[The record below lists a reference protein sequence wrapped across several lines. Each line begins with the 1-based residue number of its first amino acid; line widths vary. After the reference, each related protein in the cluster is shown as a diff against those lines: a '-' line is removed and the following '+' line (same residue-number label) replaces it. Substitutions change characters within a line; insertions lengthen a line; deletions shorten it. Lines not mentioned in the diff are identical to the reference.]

1 MITDWHTLNREP
13 SLPGLYARAATRRK
27 ITGTT
32 LPASGLRCWVDVDSR
47 RLAAYRKVC
56 GFADKGLL
64 PPTYPHILGFA
75 LQMQLLTARDFPFP
89 LLGLIHL
96 SNQIRVLRPM
106 GGVNRGRVSVQVQ
119 NLQPHAKGATFDLL
133 TTLDDQ
139 LGPLWEA
146 QSRMLCRSA
155 KLEGEPLE
163 EQLAS
168 SLALTEVEHWKAPSD
183 IGRQYAK
190 VSGDYNPIH
199 LSTASARLFG
209 FPTAIAHGLW
219 NKARTLAALAVHLP
233 VANVEIA
240 VQFKKPV
247 RLPSEV
253 KLLASAPGASGD
265 FQLTGAGGLE
275 HMVGHWRPVAGLIAI
290 ERVSL

>member
-1 MITDWHTLNREP
+1 MTTDWHTLDREP
-13 SLPGLYARAATRRK
+13 SLTDLYVRAATRRK

-32 LPASGLRCWVDVDSR
+32 LPDSGLRSGIDVDPK

-56 GFADKGLL
+56 GFADNALL
-64 PPTYPHILGFA
+64 PPTYPHVLAFA
-75 LQMQLLTARDFPFP
+75 LQMQLLTAKEFPFP

-96 SNQIRVLRPM
+96 SNRIRVLRPM
-106 GGVNRGRVSVQVQ
+106 GGVGRVRVSVQVQ
-119 NLQPHAKGATFDLL
+119 NLQPHAKGATFDLV

-146 QSRMLCRSA
+146 ESRMLCRGV
-155 KLEGEPLE
+155 KLEGEPA
-163 EQLAS
+163 EQVLAPM
-168 SLALTEVEHWKAPSD
+168 LPMTQVAQWKAPAD

-199 LSTASARLFG
+199 LSAVSAKLFG

-219 NKARTLAALAVHLP
+219 NKARTLAALADHLP
-233 VANVEIA
+233 TANVNIA
-240 VQFKKPV
+240 VQFMKPV

-253 KLLASAPGASGD
+253 TLMASAAGSSGD
-265 FQLTGAGGLE
+265 FQLQGAGDLE
-275 HMVGHWRPVAGLIAI
+275 HMMGHWSPIT
-290 ERVSL
+290 

>member
-1 MITDWHTLNREP
+1 MIIDWHTLNREP
-13 SLPGLYARAATRRK
+13 SLPGLYVQAATRRK

-32 LPASGLRCWVDVDSR
+32 LPHSGLRCWLDVDPK

-56 GFADKGLL
+56 GFADNSLL
-64 PPTYPHILGFA
+64 PPTYPHILAFA

-96 SNQIRVLRPM
+96 SNRIRVLRPM
-106 GGVNRGRVSVQVQ
+106 GGVHRVRAGVCVE
-119 NLQPHAKGATFDLL
+119 NLQPHAKGATFDLV

-146 QSRMLCRSA
+146 QSQMLCRGV
-155 KLEGEPLE
+155 KLEGEPVE
-163 EQLAS
+163 EELAS
-168 SLALTEVEHWKAPSD
+168 TLALTQVAQWTAPAD

-199 LSTASARLFG
+199 LSAASAKMFG
-209 FPTAIAHGLW
+209 FASAIAHGLW
-219 NKARTLAALAVHLP
+219 NKARTLAALAEHLP
-233 VANVEIA
+233 AANVEIV

-253 KLLASAPGASGD
+253 TLLASAAGSSGD
-265 FQLTGAGGLE
+265 LQLVGAGDLE
-275 HMVGHWRPVAGLIAI
+275 HMVGHWRPIA
-290 ERVSL
+290 

>member
-1 MITDWHTLNREP
+1 MTTDWHILDREP
-13 SLPGLYARAATRRK
+13 SLTDLYVRAATRRK

-32 LPASGLRCWVDVDSR
+32 LPDSGLRSGIDVDPK

-56 GFADKGLL
+56 GFADNALL
-64 PPTYPHILGFA
+64 PPTYPHVLAFA
-75 LQMQLLTARDFPFP
+75 LQMQLLTAKEFPFP

-96 SNQIRVLRPM
+96 SNRIRVLRPM
-106 GGVNRGRVSVQVQ
+106 GGVGRVRVSVQVQ
-119 NLQPHAKGATFDLL
+119 NLQPHAKGATFDLV

-146 QSRMLCRSA
+146 ESRMLCRGV
-155 KLEGEPLE
+155 KLEGEPA
-163 EQLAS
+163 EQVLAPM
-168 SLALTEVEHWKAPSD
+168 LPMTQVAQWKAPAD

-199 LSTASARLFG
+199 LSAVSAKLFG

-219 NKARTLAALAVHLP
+219 NKARTLAALADHLP
-233 VANVEIA
+233 TANVNIA
-240 VQFKKPV
+240 VQFMKPV

-253 KLLASAPGASGD
+253 TLMASAAGSSGD
-265 FQLTGAGGLE
+265 FQLQGAGDLE
-275 HMVGHWRPVAGLIAI
+275 HMMGHWSPIT
-290 ERVSL
+290 